1 MADDEIIAE
10 LDKLKAEKVVSEK
23 TAQIYLSQVR
33 DFVPPA
39 SPLTPHGTKSW
50 SKAQLSMLGVG
61 IVLLSLIV
69 GVLIVHK

>member
-1 MADDEIIAE
+1 MAEDEIIAE
-10 LDKLKAEKVVSEK
+10 LDKLKAEKIVSEK

-33 DFVPPA
+33 DYVPPS

-50 SKAQLSMLGVG
+50 SKPQLAALGVG
-61 IVLLSLIV
+61 IVLLALVV